1 MDPLE
6 QIMLR
11 MKDLQPQIPSWAKAE
26 HMEHGIFLW
35 KFVPLSLAKPHKD
48 WICAH
53 IRVPLS
59 TVKIG

>member
-1 MDPLE
+1 MFLMVILGHII
-6 QIMLR
+6 Q
-11 MKDLQPQIPSWAKAE
+11 
-26 HMEHGIFLW
+26 EHGIFLW